1 MVVSKTNLPA
11 DETTTR
17 ESTAN
22 RNEKLP
28 GLDTDLL
35 ISVVMPCLDE
45 EEAVGGCIE
54 TIRQV
59 FASSHI
65 NGEIIVCDN
74 GSKDNS
80 AAIAER
86 MGARVIHEP
95 LRGYG
100 NAYLRGFAAARG
112 KYFVMGDA
120 DGTYDF
126 TAIPEFLALLM
137 NKGYDFVTGSRYM
150 RGGDEHIRTL
160 HRFFG
165 NPALT
170 ALLNKLFRTS
180 YSDVY
185 CGFRGFSRETYSRI
199 QPVSPGMEFNLELAI
214 NAAKAGL
221 KIAEVPVHL
230 RPRKGRSKLRT
241 FVDGWRSLRMMLL
254 YSPNH
259 LFIWPGAL
267 LFMVGFLIH
276 MTLLLGLITWDG
288 RPASGVTGVFAT
300 IFSVLGFQIISLGL
314 HAKTYSW
321 TRRFD
326 EKNTA
331 LEWFYRHFKL
341 EQGLVGG
348 AAMIALG
355 GGILAVLVI
364 QWLKSSMLP
373 LPHPEWASLAATLVI
388 IGCSVIFT
396 AFFISAMSINCQR
409 NANK

>member
-1 MVVSKTNLPA
+1 
-11 DETTTR
+11 
-17 ESTAN
+17 
-22 RNEKLP
+22 
-28 GLDTDLL
+28 
-35 ISVVMPCLDE
+35 
-45 EEAVGGCIE
+45 
-54 TIRQV
+54 
-59 FASSHI
+59 
-65 NGEIIVCDN
+65 
-74 GSKDNS
+74 
-80 AAIAER
+80 
-86 MGARVIHEP
+86 
-95 LRGYG
+95 
-100 NAYLRGFAAARG
+100 
-112 KYFVMGDA
+112 
-120 DGTYDF
+120 
-126 TAIPEFLALLM
+126 
-137 NKGYDFVTGSRYM
+137 
-150 RGGDEHIRTL
+150 
-160 HRFFG
+160 
-165 NPALT
+165 
-170 ALLNKLFRTS
+170 
-180 YSDVY
+180 
-185 CGFRGFSRETYSRI
+185 
-199 QPVSPGMEFNLELAI
+199 MEFNLELAI

-241 FVDGWRSLRMMLL
+241 FFDGWRSLRMMLL

-326 EKNTA
+326 EKNTT

-341 EQGLVGG
+341 EQGLVSG
-348 AAMIALG
+348 AATIALG

-373 LPHPEWASLAATLVI
+373 LPHPEWASLAATLII

-396 AFFISAMSINCQR
+396 AFFISAMSINYQR
-409 NANK
+409 NSNK